1 MRLVADVG
9 KEQKASSEKL
19 QEIQSL
25 TRERDLATQK
35 LREND
40 LEVHQ
45 MQETLKCSQEALTMT
60 RNKLVEHETRLVVIS
75 LFMYHVR
82 QGRRRSWF
90 STASYLLLFSAT
102 LAQTFLIFRSLLMNF
117 FIELY
122 NYENNFNYTVD
133 LFPNFS
139 VCSFC

>member
-1 MRLVADVG
+1 MKYRNLRSSLVQQTLLTLLPQLAAFKA
-9 KEQKASSEKL
+9 KEFVKL
-19 QEIQSL
+19 YVYNLFDIYLYNNSL
-25 TRERDLATQK
+25 HVPFCNNTVYKT
-35 LREND
+35 
-40 LEVHQ
+40 
-45 MQETLKCSQEALTMT
+45 
-60 RNKLVEHETRLVVIS
+60 IS
-75 LFMYHVR
+75 LFMYHVS
-82 QGRRRSWF
+82 QGHRRSWF